1 MRRVPLS
8 SRACTPH
15 TTVEA
20 TLCREPVTVVT
31 HECEKTV
38 KITNESGL
46 HVIPA
51 QLLCELAN
59 HFESEVTVRLGEQTI
74 DAKQVLGLLM
84 LASAQ
89 GTVLPVRA
97 SGPDAED
104 AVSAIAT
111 LVDSQFDQEVARAL
125 SSR

>member
-8 SRACTPH
+8 NRACTPH
-15 TTVEA
+15 IPVKA
-20 TLCREPVTVVT
+20 MLCQEPLTVVT
-31 HECEKTV
+31 HECERTI

-59 HFESEVTVRLGEQTI
+59 HFESEVTV
-74 DAKQVLGLLM
+74 LGLLM
-84 LASAQ
+84 LASEQ
-89 GTVLPVRA
+89 GTVLTVRA
-97 SGPDAED
+97 TGPDAED
-104 AVSAIAT
+104 AVSAIET
-111 LVDSQFDQEVARAL
+111 LVESQFDQEVARAL